1 MLETMIVDKGLS
13 TPATPHV
20 AALKESL
27 AFVTFARVGDR
38 VILLSDTSTPRGLP
52 TNRCV
57 RPQTAAGETIP
68 DFACIL
74 SASEDFVRLEYGIT
88 SVEETR
94 AARLQLH
101 AIDDELENECIAVP
115 GYELSSNL
123 GAFEKS
129 VVRIY
134 RAVNVHGWE

>member
-57 RPQTAAGETIP
+57 RPLEEAPTSVPNIARIRSEQSTHQTAAGETIP

-88 SVEETR
+88 SVEETCR
-94 AARLQLH
+94 H
-101 AIDDELENECIAVP
+101 SHEDGD
-115 GYELSSNL
+115 
-123 GAFEKS
+123 
-129 VVRIY
+129 
-134 RAVNVHGWE
+134 